1 MQDGNNDGEIVAGP
15 EGQSVDAW
23 MSRDFDRVAR
33 NATLQ
38 DVAALMSSREH
49 SCVLVCDGTEPVG
62 LISERDLVRLLAR
75 TLAGEVVGDAAA
87 FMSSPVVSIQAGQPA
102 EEATR
107 LMTSHRI
114 RRLVV
119 VDEAGHAVGLVTQSD
134 MVRAH
139 VASIAGHQKR
149 LEARVAERTAELEL
163 ANEQL
168 ETLLRIDPLMNIGN
182 RRAMEEAMAM
192 AHQRATR
199 YGRTYSVI
207 LLDIDY
213 FKAYNDLYG
222 HPRGDRVLRDVGR
235 EVTACTRMLDTV
247 YRYGGEEVL
256 VLLPETAKDGTV
268 AVAERIVQSIAGL
281 AIEHNGSSFGVV
293 TISAGMATTEPAA
306 DGEVPGNLELL
317 DAADRSLYRAKEAG
331 RNRLGPLLY
340 P

>member
-1 MQDGNNDGEIVAGP
+1 MEKDKNSGCAVARP
-15 EGQSVDAW
+15 EVDEW
-23 MSRDFDRVAR
+23 MSRDFGRVAR
-33 NATLQ
+33 NANLEEIT
-38 DVAALMSSREH
+38 ALMMTARGH
-49 SCVLVCDGTEPVG
+49 SCLVVCDGSTAVG
-62 LISERDLVRLLAR
+62 LISERDLLRILAG
-75 TLAGEVVGDAAA
+75 TLAGEAAGNA
-87 FMSSPVVSIQAGQPA
+87 SDIMSSPLVTIRAGQRV
-102 EEATR
+102 EEATTR
-107 LMTSHRI
+107 MTANRV

-119 VDEAGHAVGLVTQSD
+119 VDEIDRPVGLVTQSD

-139 VASIAGHQKR
+139 VASIAEHQKL
-149 LEARVAERTAELEL
+149 LEARVAERTTELER

-168 ETLLRIDPLMNIGN
+168 ETLSRIDQLMNIGN
-182 RRAMEEAMAM
+182 RRAMDEAMTM

-207 LLDIDY
+207 LLDIDH

-256 VLLPETAKDGTV
+256 VLLPETAEDATR
-268 AVAERIVQSIAGL
+268 AVAESIVQSIAGL
-281 AIEHNGSSFGVV
+281 AIEHDGSPFGVV
-293 TISAGMATTEPAA
+293 TTSAGMATFRPRDDVEP
-306 DGEVPGNLELL
+306 PNNLELL
-317 DAADRSLYRAKEAG
+317 AAADRSLYEAKGAG